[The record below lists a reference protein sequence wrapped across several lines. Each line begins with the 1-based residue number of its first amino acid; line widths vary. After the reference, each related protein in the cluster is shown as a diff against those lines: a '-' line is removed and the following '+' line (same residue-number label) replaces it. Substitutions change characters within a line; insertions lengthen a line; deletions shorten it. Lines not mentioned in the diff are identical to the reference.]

1 MTDDKQDL
9 EEALLAQLPDTIPIT
24 DAERAL
30 ELLTEYKKETELSR
44 RDRFRVEAVKEMV
57 LAEITRKY
65 DFYEKLF
72 AAVFAERSEVT
83 KKFFRIIDRGIKEKD
98 NELVLA
104 GLSSLSDVVS
114 ASPLAHLGSLK
125 KIR

>member
-1 MTDDKQDL
+1 MDDLLSRFSHTIPLQDAGRAL
-9 EEALLAQLPDTIPIT
+9 DLLA
-24 DAERAL
+24 EHK
-30 ELLTEYKKETELSR
+30 EETEASG
-44 RDRFRVEAVKEMV
+44 RDRARVDAVKEIV

-104 GLSSLSDVVS
+104 GLSSLSEVVS
-114 ASPLAHLGSLK
+114 SSPLAQIRPLK
-125 KIR
+125 KL

>member
-1 MTDDKQDL
+1 MMDDFFSR
-9 EEALLAQLPDTIPIT
+9 LPHTLPLR

-30 ELLTEYKKETELSR
+30 DLAADHKEETGASR
-44 RDRFRVEAVKEMV
+44 RDQARVDAVKEIV

-83 KKFFRIIDRGIKEKD
+83 KKFFKIIDRGIKEKD

-104 GLSSLSDVVS
+104 GLSSLSEVVS
-114 ASPLAHLGSLK
+114 SSPLSHMRALK
-125 KIR
+125 KL

>member
-1 MTDDKQDL
+1 VDETL
-9 EEALLAQLPDTIPIT
+9 SGLLSRFPGVVSLN
-24 DAERAL
+24 DAERTL
-30 ELLTEYKKETELSR
+30 ELLSEYKKT
-44 RDRFRVEAVKEMV
+44 EAVKDIV

-83 KKFFRIIDRGIKEKD
+83 RKLFKIIDRGIKEKD

-114 ASPLAHLGSLK
+114 SSPLAQAGSLK
-125 KIR
+125 KLR